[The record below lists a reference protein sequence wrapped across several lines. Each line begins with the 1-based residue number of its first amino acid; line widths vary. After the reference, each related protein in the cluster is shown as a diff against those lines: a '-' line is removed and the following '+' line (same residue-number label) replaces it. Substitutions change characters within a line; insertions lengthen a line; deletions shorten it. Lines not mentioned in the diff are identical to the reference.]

1 MEGFG
6 DMGASRRPA
15 ILSGEAGVPRLR
27 GWLHLVA
34 LLASVPTAALL
45 LVHSRSRAAVI
56 SVAIYA
62 VGLVGL
68 YAISAGYHLIHWS
81 GVARARMRRL
91 DHAMIYIFIGACY
104 TPICLLVVGGG
115 FGAILLAL
123 GWTTA
128 LAGVLTT
135 FSRFAHTRW
144 AAAGYLVVGW
154 LAVLGFPRVL
164 TRLGF
169 TELALLA
176 AGGLAYTFGTVVL
189 ATHRPNPSPRIFG
202 YHEVWHAM
210 VVAGS
215 ACHYALFWRLAAR

>member
-1 MEGFG
+1 MS
-6 DMGASRRPA
+6 ASKRPA
-15 ILSGEAGVPRLR
+15 IMSGDTGVPRLR

-34 LLASVPTAALL
+34 LVAAVPTAVLL
-45 LVHSRSRAAVI
+45 FLHSRPGVPVL
-56 SVAIYA
+56 SVGIYA

-68 YAISAGYHLIHWS
+68 YAVSAGYHLIRWS
-81 GVARARMRRL
+81 AVARARMRRL
-91 DHAMIYIFIGACY
+91 DHAMIYVFIGACY
-104 TPICLLVVGGG
+104 TPICLLVVGGR
-115 FGAILLAL
+115 FGAALLML

-128 LAGVLTT
+128 AAGAVTT
-135 FSRFAHTRW
+135 MSRFSDSRW

-176 AGGLAYTFGTVVL
+176 AGGLAYTFGSVVL
-189 ATHRPNPSPRIFG
+189 ATRRPNPSPRVFG

-215 ACHYALFWRLAAR
+215 AFHYALFWRLVAR